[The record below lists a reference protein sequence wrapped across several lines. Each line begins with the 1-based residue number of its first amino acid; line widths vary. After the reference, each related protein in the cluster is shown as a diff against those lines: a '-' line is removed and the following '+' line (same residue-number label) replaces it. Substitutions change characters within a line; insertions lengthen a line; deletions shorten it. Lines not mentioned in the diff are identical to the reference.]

1 MNLSNDGAKDWIAI
15 EFTATDSVDN
25 QAPTL
30 AGLPKVI
37 GKTIVQYGCGPEI
50 FVRFS
55 YPVQGDEEVLVKT
68 TVRNRQ
74 TGATTTYYLEPFR
87 RELNVG
93 HSMCSG
99 AFRFGVSMAYD
110 VTFSYM
116 DASSYIDVSG
126 NKTDNSES
134 IAFTKPTEPAVLD
147 EPKVMPD

>member
-1 MNLSNDGAKDWIAI
+1 M
-15 EFTATDSVDN
+15 
-25 QAPTL
+25 
-30 AGLPKVI
+30 
-37 GKTIVQYGCGPEI
+37 
-50 FVRFS
+50 
-55 YPVQGDEEVLVKT
+55 KT

-116 DASSYIDVSG
+116 DASG
-126 NKTDNSES
+126 NKTNNSES
-134 IAFTKPTEPAVLD
+134 ITFTKHTEPAVLD